1 VGPQTGGK
9 QPLRERNKGNG
20 VAVCPFEDRPS
31 TSRRGIMPDK
41 RIYDEASDIDAEDGV
56 VSLKGPDAVDVRLTP
71 DAAEETS
78 ERLNTGAMKARGQ
91 RYFSDRDK

>member
-1 VGPQTGGK
+1 
-9 QPLRERNKGNG
+9 
-20 VAVCPFEDRPS
+20 
-31 TSRRGIMPDK
+31 MPDR
-41 RIYDEASDIDAEDGV
+41 RIYDEASEIDAEDGV
-56 VSLKGPDAVDVRLTP
+56 VSVKGPDAVDVRLTP

>member
-1 VGPQTGGK
+1 
-9 QPLRERNKGNG
+9 
-20 VAVCPFEDRPS
+20 
-31 TSRRGIMPDK
+31 MPDK

-91 RYFSDRDK
+91 RYFTDRDK

>member
-1 VGPQTGGK
+1 
-9 QPLRERNKGNG
+9 
-20 VAVCPFEDRPS
+20 
-31 TSRRGIMPDK
+31 MPD
-41 RIYDEASDIDAEDGV
+41 RTIYDEASEIDAEDGV
-56 VSLKGPDAVDVRLTP
+56 VSVKGPDAVDVRLTP

>member
-1 VGPQTGGK
+1 M
-9 QPLRERNKGNG
+9 R
-20 VAVCPFEDRPS
+20 DR
-31 TSRRGIMPDK
+31 
-41 RIYDEASDIDAEDGV
+41 RIYDEASEIDAKDGV
-56 VSLKGPDAVDVRLTP
+56 VSVKGPDAVDVCLTP

>member
-1 VGPQTGGK
+1 
-9 QPLRERNKGNG
+9 
-20 VAVCPFEDRPS
+20 
-31 TSRRGIMPDK
+31 MPDK
-41 RIYDEASDIDAEDGV
+41 RIYDEASEIDAEDGV

-91 RYFSDRDK
+91 RYFTDRDK